1 MKTNPPI
8 YNRNRQIV
16 SCLRADLAVFN
27 IDENVLQEKRK
38 T

>member
-16 SCLRADLAVFN
+16 SCLHADLAVFN
-27 IDENVLQEKRK
+27 IDKNVLQVKIK